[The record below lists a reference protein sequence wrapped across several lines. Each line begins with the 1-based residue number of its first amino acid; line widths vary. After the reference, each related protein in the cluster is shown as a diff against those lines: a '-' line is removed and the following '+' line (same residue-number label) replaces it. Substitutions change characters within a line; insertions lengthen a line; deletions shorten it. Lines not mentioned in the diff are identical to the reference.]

1 MNNQNIKWVCIYKS
15 NRRFE
20 AEVVKGNLESEN
32 IPCILLNK
40 QDSTYMAFG
49 YVELHVPEEFEK
61 AAEQVL
67 LSQDFNPNEN

>member
-1 MNNQNIKWVCIYKS
+1 MSNQDIQWVCVFKT

-20 AEVVKGNLESEN
+20 AEAVKGNLESEE

-49 YVELHVPEEFEK
+49 YVELHVPIEFKK
-61 AAEQVL
+61 AAEMIL
-67 LSQDFNPNEN
+67 LSQDFNPSEN

>member
-1 MNNQNIKWVCIYKS
+1 MDNANTKWVCIFKT

-20 AEVVKGNLESEN
+20 AEAVRGNLESAE

-49 YVELHVPEEFEK
+49 YVELHVPEENKE
-61 AAEQVL
+61 AAERIL
-67 LSQDFNPNEN
+67 AQDADPNEN